1 VAVLIYFYT
10 LGGSEVLL
18 MTKRGTHFSLA
29 ELLARLQSDALIALT
44 AKRINAELWSKDGDM
59 RVFCEALKVRLF
71 VD

>member
-1 VAVLIYFYT
+1 VLIYFYT